1 VNRQIVQK
9 ILLVLALG
17 AIILAYQYFGLDQYL
32 NLQHLKESRN
42 LLVELYQKNPV
53 MVLGVYFGSYI
64 VVTAL
69 SLPGALIIS
78 LAGGAVFGT
87 LTGTIVV
94 SFASSI
100 GATAA
105 CFFSRYLVGNWVQG
119 KFEDKLQVINKGVE
133 EEGLFYLFTLRL
145 IPLFPFFVINLV
157 MGLTKMPIRSFYWVS
172 QLGMLPGTIVFINAG
187 SQLGQLESLS
197 GILSPSLISSF
208 VLIGVFPLIARKSV
222 NWYRSRRSM

>member
-1 VNRQIVQK
+1 MNRQIVQK